1 MNDTANNVDNV
12 EVLPVFKAS
21 DVADGLDASKVLNI
35 KVDLDAPR
43 WDIAPDE
50 KTQTA
55 MGITTTPLHLIMA
68 ADQVKETESKLSNQ
82 QRYLAAHMFN
92 IAAECDD
99 VCEFEAFMLQLKAEA
114 GWNTYPA
121 RVRNYKS
128 RIITFFK
135 DEGQPNP
142 GDAVQLPYVNEKGAK
157 DEKTLVTRTFR
168 SMGEYYDHCKES
180 KTAKP
185 AAPAT
190 AASPA
195 AASPESV
202 AKIDKLNTEGV
213 EVTADA
219 TITTDSEGVETVERD
234 ACPFSGM
241 LAELQVLYA
250 QADTNERQRMTKRI
264 KSLAIDIRKDQTTRF
279 AAEDKATA

>member
-1 MNDTANNVDNV
+1 MSNETNNV

-21 DVADGLDASKVLNI
+21 DVADGLDAGKVLSI

-43 WDIAPDE
+43 WDIAPDA

-68 ADQVKETESKLSNQ
+68 ADQVKETESKLDNQ

-114 GWNTYPA
+114 GWKTYPA

-142 GDAVQLPYVNEKGAK
+142 GDAVKLPYVNEKGAK
-157 DEKTLVTRTFR
+157 DDKTLVTRTFR
-168 SMGEYYDHCKES
+168 SMGEYYDHCKGS
-180 KTAKP
+180 KTGASKP

-190 AASPA
+190 SASTAAATPA
-195 AASPESV
+195 ADAR
-202 AKIDKLNTEGV
+202 IDKLNTEGV
-213 EVTADA
+213 EVTPDA
-219 TITTDSEGVETVERD
+219 TITTDGEGKETVERD

-264 KSLAIDIRKDQTTRF
+264 KSLAIDIRKTQEDRF
-279 AAEDKATA
+279 ASEDKATA